1 VGGHLHVAS
10 SAIRGVGLPELAHY
24 AVAEGL
30 DHRATRG
37 LDLPAEERQQAVDER
52 VRLRIADRFVDR
64 GAVANV
70 GKQDCALCAGFS
82 DAGFPPL
89 IMIAADTMK
98 AVRCIL
104 LAIFSI
110 WACAAAA
117 QAPWPARAVKLIVP
131 SSAGGGTDFFSRL
144 LAHSLGETLK
154 QQFVV
159 ENMPGG
165 SGNLGAAAAARA
177 APDGYTFLVSPEP
190 ALAVNLSLFK
200 NLPYNAERD
209 FVPVARGVTVP
220 LVLCAQASLGVRTLA
235 DLVEIGRRAPDKLTY
250 GSSGSGASNYLTV
263 RMIEEASGAKFLHV
277 PYRGMGQ
284 ALPGL
289 LAGQV
294 DFLLPDVAIALPHI
308 KAGTLVPLALT
319 HASTQLP
326 SIPTIAEAGFPS
338 IVVETNFSV
347 VAPAGTPGAIVQRMN
362 AEINKAMRS
371 SPLAEKLAM
380 HAFIPS
386 FDTPEEFAA
395 KLARDRAFWAA
406 FIRRADIKPE

>member
-1 VGGHLHVAS
+1 
-10 SAIRGVGLPELAHY
+10 
-24 AVAEGL
+24 
-30 DHRATRG
+30 
-37 LDLPAEERQQAVDER
+37 
-52 VRLRIADRFVDR
+52 
-64 GAVANV
+64 
-70 GKQDCALCAGFS
+70 
-82 DAGFPPL
+82 
-89 IMIAADTMK
+89 MIAADTMR
-98 AVRCIL
+98 AARCIL
-104 LAIFSI
+104 IALLAIV
-110 WACAAAA
+110 ACAAAA

-250 GSSGSGASNYLTV
+250 GSSG
-263 RMIEEASGAKFLHV
+263 
-277 PYRGMGQ
+277 Q

-308 KAGTLVPLALT
+308 KAGTIVPLALT
-319 HASTQLP
+319 HASAQLP

-406 FIRRADIKPE
+406 FIRRADIK